1 MQKRTLITIF
11 ILIGILISIVF
22 LNKNTSV
29 KEISKTNMYFDTV
42 ITITLYDAKES
53 YIDECFQICQ
63 TYEKLFHPNLKDSD
77 VSKINQKAGTG
88 EYVSVDRDTLELIE
102 TGIRYSKLSNGS
114 FDITLG
120 KLSSLWGFDTFSKT
134 GGKTSLPDESEITSV
149 VSNIGYE
156 QIEIKDQMVRLI
168 NKDAKLDLGGIAKG
182 YVADKLKDYLKSK
195 DVKHGII
202 NLGGNILLIGTKP
215 DKSNYHIGIQKPFS
229 STRDYIRI
237 VDTKDKSIVT
247 SGIYERYYEIDGK
260 IYHHILDAKTGYP
273 VENELASVTIISD
286 KSVDGDALSTLIFTK
301 GLEDGMEI
309 INNTA
314 NIEAV
319 FITKKG
325 RVILSQGIKD
335 SEGIISSLSQRH

>member
-42 ITITLYDAKES
+42 ITITLYAAKES

-325 RVILSQGIKD
+325 SVILSQGIKD

>member
-1 MQKRTLITIF
+1 
-11 ILIGILISIVF
+11 
-22 LNKNTSV
+22 
-29 KEISKTNMYFDTV
+29 
-42 ITITLYDAKES
+42 
-53 YIDECFQICQ
+53 
-63 TYEKLFHPNLKDSD
+63 
-77 VSKINQKAGTG
+77 
-88 EYVSVDRDTLELIE
+88 
-102 TGIRYSKLSNGS
+102 
-114 FDITLG
+114 
-120 KLSSLWGFDTFSKT
+120 
-134 GGKTSLPDESEITSV
+134 
-149 VSNIGYE
+149 
-156 QIEIKDQMVRLI
+156 MVRLI

-325 RVILSQGIKD
+325 SVILSQGIKD